1 MQLLPFQKS
10 ILNDIINHK
19 SCLIIL
25 SKGLGIFNIIYN
37 YLTNTE
43 INAGNSIFI
52 LNLSV
57 PEVDSFKLFVQNM
70 DQKQH
75 GKNKDKFTRNS
86 SLLSSKLVVINS
98 EMNLNKRKA
107 FYSNGGIYII
117 TSRILLTDLLSEKL
131 DFSHI
136 DGIILFNAE
145 SLNVRNWNDAF
156 ILQLFKSKNPNGF
169 IKGISQR
176 PEILNQGYFGPGIT
190 MRYLGATDLFLYPRN
205 NIIVEESFKL
215 TQKIKV
221 IEKSVKATEHFYVI
235 QKCIK
240 ILLEK
245 GLHEILKFNPN
256 IELTMYDLLY
266 NSSKKLKNKI
276 ESLTQDLWYKM
287 TSKHKQITK
296 DIISLR
302 NLLELL
308 YLSDA
313 SEFFFGLECI
323 RSSKLIDTSW
333 MLTTE
338 FETLY
343 KVSRS
348 RIFRINNEA
357 NNNSSGSETP
367 FTLSLEVNPVY
378 IQLIDIISNIG
389 KELTD
394 DDISTL
400 LQEND
405 LYGRLSVKKN
415 QIELNSNLNSF
426 GKNAET
432 KTCDEIIFVETDGTE
447 YDLDQNEYSQINE
460 KYVEICSNTFN
471 NNNIVHK
478 VPEYRVLL
486 IIPDEFYLTIA
497 EVEFL
502 VLNGPQNFSAM
513 KLIETLQNIE
523 FDLASGVPNIITKI
537 ISSFGATTCTN
548 SNEKLHSFN
557 QLRDLLSKLIKNNSN
572 LNYSYSSN
580 DLIIN
585 SIPNLSVSENND
597 LNQIIKNDRINPK
610 IIISHPSVKVQGK
623 KTIVFLLKSN

>member
-10 ILNDIINHK
+10 ILNDINNHK

-25 SKGLGIFNIIYN
+25 SKGLGIFNIVYS
-37 YLTNTE
+37 YLNNVE
-43 INAGNSIFI
+43 INAGNSVFI

-57 PEVDSFKLFVQNM
+57 PEVDSFKQFVQNM

-75 GKNKDKFTRNS
+75 EKNGDQFIRNG
-86 SLLSSKLVVINS
+86 SLLSNKLVVINS
-98 EMNLNKRKA
+98 EMNLNKRRV
-107 FYSNGGIYII
+107 FYDNGGIYII
-117 TSRILLTDLLSEKL
+117 TSRILLTDLLSERL

-169 IKGISQR
+169 IKGISHR
-176 PEILNQGYFGPGIT
+176 PEILNQGYFGPGIS

-221 IEKSVKATEHFYVI
+221 IEKSVKATEYFYVL

-256 IELTMYDLLY
+256 IELTMNDLLY
-266 NSSKKLKNKI
+266 SSSKKLKSKI

-296 DIISLR
+296 DIISIR

-313 SEFFFGLECI
+313 SEFFFCLECI

-357 NNNSSGSETP
+357 NNDSSGPETP
-367 FTLSLEVNPVY
+367 FTLCLEVNPVY

-394 DDISTL
+394 DDISAL

-405 LYGRLSVKKN
+405 LYGRYSVEKN
-415 QIELNSNLNSF
+415 QIELNSNLKSL

-432 KTCDEIIFVETDGTE
+432 KTCDEKVFLETEGIE
-447 YDLDQNEYSQINE
+447 YDLNQIEHPQINE
-460 KYVEICSNTFN
+460 KYVEICSNTLN
-471 NNNIVHK
+471 NNNSAHK
-478 VPEYRVLL
+478 APEYRVLL
-486 IIPDEFYLTIA
+486 IIPDEFHLTIA

-502 VLNGPQNFSAM
+502 VLNGPHNFSAM
-513 KLIETLQNIE
+513 KLIETFQNIE
-523 FDLASGVPNIITKI
+523 FYLSSGASNIITKI
-537 ISSFGATTCTN
+537 ISSFGASACTN

-557 QLRDLLSKLIKNNSN
+557 KLRDVLSKLIKNNSQ
-572 LNYSYSSN
+572 LIYSSN
-580 DLIIN
+580 DSIIN
-585 SIPNLSVSENND
+585 SIPNLNVSENNG
-597 LNQIIKNDRINPK
+597 LNQIIKNNRINPK
-610 IIISHPSVKVQGK
+610 IIISYPNVKVQGK
-623 KTIVFLLKSN
+623 KAKSFFF

>member
-10 ILNDIINHK
+10 ILNDINNHK

-25 SKGLGIFNIIYN
+25 SKGLGIFNIVYK
-37 YLTNTE
+37 YLANTE

-75 GKNKDKFTRNS
+75 DENKDKFTRNG
-86 SLLSSKLVVINS
+86 SLLSSKLVAINS

-221 IEKSVKATEHFYVI
+221 IEKSVKATEYFYVI

-313 SEFFFGLECI
+313 SEFFFCLECI

-394 DDISTL
+394 NDISTL

-405 LYGRLSVKKN
+405 LYARLSVKKN
-415 QIELNSNLNSF
+415 QIELNSNLNSL

-432 KTCDEIIFVETDGTE
+432 KTCDETIFVETDGIE

-460 KYVEICSNTFN
+460 KYVEICSNTLN
-471 NNNIVHK
+471 NNNFAHK

-497 EVEFL
+497 DVEFL

-523 FDLASGVPNIITKI
+523 FDLVSGVSNIITKI

-572 LNYSYSSN
+572 LNCSYSYN

-610 IIISHPSVKVQGK
+610 IIISYPSVKVQGK